1 MQTDWGV
8 DQSTF
13 RLKCSRVC
21 TVVINETSGGT
32 TRSTSMTLN
41 MWGARTNTSFKA
53 EGFGSHMN
61 DLRRLVL
68 VNRLQNDFIVVFET
82 TEIVLV

>member
-1 MQTDWGV
+1 
-8 DQSTF
+8 
-13 RLKCSRVC
+13 
-21 TVVINETSGGT
+21 
-32 TRSTSMTLN
+32 
-41 MWGARTNTSFKA
+41 MWGARANTSFKA

-68 VNRLQNDFIVVFET
+68 VNRLQNDSIVVFET